1 MEQKKIKITFPDGTI
16 KEIESGISAKDVIKQ
31 EIGEGLFKAALAVK
45 INDELKDI
53 STPITKDCNFQV
65 ITFKDP
71 EGKQIFWHSSS
82 HVLALAVKRLY
93 PDVKLGIGPAIAEG
107 FYYDFDVKTPFKPED
122 LENIEKE
129 IEKIIKED
137 LTFEKIEINYEEA
150 KKILINEKYKLELI
164 NDLQKENQKISF
176 YKLGDWYELC
186 KGPHVPSTGKIKALK
201 LLKTSGAYWKG
212 DTKNPQLQRIY
223 GISFPEKQELK
234 EYLTKIEEAAKRD
247 HRKIGRELDLFSF
260 HDEAPGMPFFHNNGT
275 IIYNTLVEFISQ
287 IMIKRNYEINKT
299 PMILNKELWLRSGHW
314 DHYKDN
320 MYFVK
325 IDDQE
330 HAVKPMNC
338 PGNILIYKTKQ
349 YSYKDLPVRAGEFG
363 LVHRH
368 ELSGVLSGLFRV
380 RCFTQDDA
388 HIFCTPDQMKDEIKD
403 IIDFVDEV
411 YSTFGFKYQV
421 ELSTKPEKAM
431 GDPKLW
437 EIAENTLKEVLN
449 EMNLDYKILP
459 GEGAFYGPKI
469 DFHLTDCI
477 GRTWQCGT
485 VQLDFQ
491 MPEKFDLTYIDKN
504 DQKQRPVMIHRAIIG
519 SVERFMGIL
528 IENFEGK
535 LPLWISPVQAIIL
548 PIADRHN
555 EYSKKVQE
563 IMRSNGLRVEIN
575 IDPQTLDKKIRN
587 AELQKINYIIVVG
600 DKEIQNNTINVRTRD
615 NHIIGEKQIQ
625 EFINELLDEIKT
637 KKIK

>member
-16 KEIESGISAKDVIKQ
+16 KEIEYGVLAKDVIKQ

-449 EMNLDYKILP
+449 EMNIDYKILP

-555 EYSKKVQE
+555 EYSKNVQE

-575 IDPQTLDKKIRN
+575 TDPQTLDKKIRN

-637 KKIK
+637 KAIK

>member
-16 KEIESGISAKDVIKQ
+16 KEIEYGVLAKDVIKQ

-93 PDVKLGIGPAIAEG
+93 PDVKLGIGPAITEG

-275 IIYNTLVEFISQ
+275 II
-287 IMIKRNYEINKT
+287 
-299 PMILNKELWLRSGHW
+299 
-314 DHYKDN
+314 
-320 MYFVK
+320 
-325 IDDQE
+325 
-330 HAVKPMNC
+330 
-338 PGNILIYKTKQ
+338 
-349 YSYKDLPVRAGEFG
+349 
-363 LVHRH
+363 
-368 ELSGVLSGLFRV
+368 
-380 RCFTQDDA
+380 
-388 HIFCTPDQMKDEIKD
+388 
-403 IIDFVDEV
+403 
-411 YSTFGFKYQV
+411 
-421 ELSTKPEKAM
+421 
-431 GDPKLW
+431 
-437 EIAENTLKEVLN
+437 
-449 EMNLDYKILP
+449 
-459 GEGAFYGPKI
+459 
-469 DFHLTDCI
+469 
-477 GRTWQCGT
+477 
-485 VQLDFQ
+485 
-491 MPEKFDLTYIDKN
+491 
-504 DQKQRPVMIHRAIIG
+504 
-519 SVERFMGIL
+519 
-528 IENFEGK
+528 
-535 LPLWISPVQAIIL
+535 
-548 PIADRHN
+548 
-555 EYSKKVQE
+555 
-563 IMRSNGLRVEIN
+563 
-575 IDPQTLDKKIRN
+575 
-587 AELQKINYIIVVG
+587 
-600 DKEIQNNTINVRTRD
+600 
-615 NHIIGEKQIQ
+615 
-625 EFINELLDEIKT
+625 
-637 KKIK
+637 

>member
-1 MEQKKIKITFPDGTI
+1 M
-16 KEIESGISAKDVIKQ
+16 
-31 EIGEGLFKAALAVK
+31 VK
-45 INDELKDI
+45 I
-53 STPITKDCNFQV
+53 
-65 ITFKDP
+65 
-71 EGKQIFWHSSS
+71 
-82 HVLALAVKRLY
+82 R
-93 PDVKLGIGPAIAEG
+93 
-107 FYYDFDVKTPFKPED
+107 
-122 LENIEKE
+122 
-129 IEKIIKED
+129 
-137 LTFEKIEINYEEA
+137 
-150 KKILINEKYKLELI
+150 
-164 NDLQKENQKISF
+164 
-176 YKLGDWYELC
+176 
-186 KGPHVPSTGKIKALK
+186 
-201 LLKTSGAYWKG
+201 
-212 DTKNPQLQRIY
+212 
-223 GISFPEKQELK
+223 
-234 EYLTKIEEAAKRD
+234 
-247 HRKIGRELDLFSF
+247 
-260 HDEAPGMPFFHNNGT
+260 
-275 IIYNTLVEFISQ
+275 
-287 IMIKRNYEINKT
+287 
-299 PMILNKELWLRSGHW
+299 HW

-504 DQKQRPVMIHRAIIG
+504 
-519 SVERFMGIL
+519 
-528 IENFEGK
+528 
-535 LPLWISPVQAIIL
+535 
-548 PIADRHN
+548 
-555 EYSKKVQE
+555 
-563 IMRSNGLRVEIN
+563 
-575 IDPQTLDKKIRN
+575 
-587 AELQKINYIIVVG
+587 
-600 DKEIQNNTINVRTRD
+600 
-615 NHIIGEKQIQ
+615 
-625 EFINELLDEIKT
+625 IKT
-637 KKIK
+637 KTRTYI

>member
-449 EMNLDYKILP
+449 EMNIDYKILP

>member
-16 KEIESGISAKDVIKQ
+16 KEIEYGVLAKDVIKQ

-449 EMNLDYKILP
+449 EMNIDYKILP

>member
-16 KEIESGISAKDVIKQ
+16 KEIEYGVLAKDVIKQ

-555 EYSKKVQE
+555 EYSKNVQE

-575 IDPQTLDKKIRN
+575 TDPQTLDKKIRN

-637 KKIK
+637 KAIK